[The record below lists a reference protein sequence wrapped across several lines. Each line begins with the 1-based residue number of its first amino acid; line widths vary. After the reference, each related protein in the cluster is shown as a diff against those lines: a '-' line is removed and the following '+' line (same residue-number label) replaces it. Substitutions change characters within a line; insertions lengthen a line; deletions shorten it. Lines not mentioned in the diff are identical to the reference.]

1 MPSPR
6 VDPLIVGRVI
16 GDVLDPFTKSVDL
29 RVVYNNREINNSCVL
44 KPSQVV
50 MQPRV
55 HIGGNDLRNFYTLSD
70 LHNFYTLVIY
80 KLVRSVLFYVMILLF
95 RVIFATFILWLVT
108 DIPATTDTSFGNE
121 VVCYEKPTPS
131 MGIHR
136 FVLVLFRQL
145 GRETVYAPGWRQNF
159 NTRDFAELYNL
170 GLPVASIYFNC
181 HRESGTGGRRA

>member
-29 RVVYNNREINNSCVL
+29 RVVYNNREINNACVL

-55 HIGGNDLRNFYTLSD
+55 HIGGNDLRNFYTLIMVDPDAPSPSNSIFREY
-70 LHNFYTLVIY
+70 LH
-80 KLVRSVLFYVMILLF
+80 
-95 RVIFATFILWLVT
+95 WLVT